1 MGNTLQLVLA
11 ALLLGEALTFLSLM
25 TLILNKKLS
34 RGEQMFFFL
43 LGNGFNLVLFSVLCQ
58 VVR

>member
-11 ALLLGEALTFLSLM
+11 ALWLGVVLIYLLLT
-25 TLILNKKLS
+25 TRTQNKKLS

>member
-1 MGNTLQLVLA
+1 VLA
-11 ALLLGEALTFLSLM
+11 ALLLGEALTFLLLM

-34 RGEQMFFFL
+34 RGEQMCFFL

-58 VVR
+58 AVR

>member
-1 MGNTLQLVLA
+1 LA
-11 ALLLGEALTFLSLM
+11 ALLLGEALTFLLLM

-43 LGNGFNLVLFSVLCQ
+43 LGNGFNLALFSVLCQ

>member
-11 ALLLGEALTFLSLM
+11 ALLLGEALTFLLLM

-43 LGNGFNLVLFSVLCQ
+43 LGNGFNLALFSVLCQ
-58 VVR
+58 AVR